1 MGAGFNFTNLPEA
14 LQQLVDAIKALKP
27 IGLNINYHFN
37 MDGEP
42 SDEGFDTFAIL
53 FLEQNN
59 FDNVEFV
66 LKDMETNNS
75 RNQNFYSLIK
85 YMLDENKIDNV
96 VSKMALEYAFKNA
109 EQTDN
114 YDFLGLFAD
123 SEITIP
129 WYMKTRNQDL
139 LDFILA
145 NLGGF
150 DKKQFSEEFMD
161 IVVKHVGRDEY
172 FDMTL
177 FPDLPPNTKISS
189 KQMNNR
195 IQHNALVTKKYD
207 DAVKRRVADVS
218 AGLGY
223 RGIPNLVL
231 DAIIGETVDTSG
243 MTAYKVDKIIGKFNL
258 WKTDTTMRIGE
269 NEDVYQSQFKD
280 AYIQDDDVIEI

>member
-37 MDGEP
+37 MDGE
-42 SDEGFDTFAIL
+42 SDDESFDTFAIL
-53 FLEQNN
+53 FLEKTN

-66 LKDMETNNS
+66 LKDMESNNS
-75 RNQNFYSLIK
+75 NNHNFYSLIK
-85 YMLDENKIDNV
+85 YMMDEHKIDNV
-96 VSKMALEYAFKNA
+96 VSKMAIEYAFKNA
-109 EQTDN
+109 EKTDN

-123 SEITIP
+123 SDITIP
-129 WYMKTRNQDL
+129 LYMKTRNEDL
-139 LDFILA
+139 LEFILA

-150 DKKQFSEEFMD
+150 NKQHFSEEFMD
-161 IVVKHVGRDEY
+161 IVVKHVDRDTY
-172 FDMTL
+172 IQMRTI
-177 FPDLPPNTKISS
+177 PITPNFSKIDIGLTKIRN
-189 KQMNNR
+189 KET
-195 IQHNALVTKKYD
+195 IKKYD

-223 RGIPNLVL
+223 QGMPNLVL

-269 NEDVYQSQFKD
+269 NEDIYQSAFKD
-280 AYIQDDDVIEI
+280 AQE

>member
-14 LQQLVDAIKALKP
+14 LQQLIDAIKALKP

-42 SDEGFDTFAIL
+42 SDEEFDTFEIL

-75 RNQNFYSLIK
+75 NNQNFYSLIK
-85 YMLDENKIDNV
+85 YMLDEHKIDNV
-96 VSKMALEYAFKNA
+96 VSKMIIEYAFKNA
-109 EQTDN
+109 EKTDN
-114 YDFLGLFAD
+114 YDFIGLFAERD
-123 SEITIP
+123 ITIP
-129 WYMKTRNQDL
+129 LYMKTRNQDL
-139 LDFILA
+139 LEFILE
-145 NLGGF
+145 NLDGF
-150 DKKQFSEEFMD
+150 DKNQFSEEFMD

-177 FPDLPPNTKISS
+177 FPELVPNQTISS

-195 IQHNALVTKKYD
+195 IQRNALVAKKYD
-207 DAVKRRVADVS
+207 DAVKRRVTDVS
-218 AGLGY
+218 AGFGY
-223 RGIPNLVL
+223 QGIPSLQL
-231 DAIIGETVDTSG
+231 QAIIDETVDTSG
-243 MTAYKVDKIIGKFNL
+243 MTAYKVDKIIDKFNI

-269 NEDVYQSQFKD
+269 NEDLFNSHFQD
-280 AYIQDDDVIEI
+280 AQDDLIEI